1 MDINTN
7 NSTSLNFSDVLSMI
21 NEKEHANKHGE
32 QYDIISKVAYLLGIQ
47 KRIFENESEPP
58 KLAVYKKLE
67 MDKRARI
74 IRNLCILRTQLEH
87 NFLKVCQGIQQ
98 EGRSIL
104 GMPEYMPLDAMQQLS
119 DDGVEIYVHMKDP
132 TPYLINLNQNIKS
145 RINNCRDLFP
155 EWINW
160 NYLSDI
166 FIMPDGLSEEG
177 TKKAAAYYYENM
189 NFYPY
194 KQYLNWPAEDEGNIL
209 LNDRKFVT
217 LLYQWNNDE
226 FQNLSLV
233 SDVSERTKANI
244 YTFIENSEKCV
255 FIVDCEN
262 SDPYSLC
269 AAIRNLEP
277 ERLKK
282 IEKIILFDDI
292 HAASAWEL
300 LGAYVKIPVEY
311 IMIERLKDNKSLAD
325 VKVAARTCKEFY
337 TNNVDSFVLVS
348 SDSDYWGLMEE
359 LPDAK
364 FLVMVEHDK
373 TSYALKETLIKNDI
387 FYCYIDSFYSGG
399 ADDIKMEA
407 IQKELAR
414 SIKASLDLNLKE
426 LMNDVLNRT
435 RIQMSDA
442 AVESFIKRKIKNQ
455 LEIEVEDN
463 GEVMLNYR
471 AKK

>member
-1 MDINTN
+1 MDI
-7 NSTSLNFSDVLSMI
+7 STSNGTSLDFSDVLSMI
-21 NEKEHANKHGE
+21 NEQEHANSNGE
-32 QYDIISKVAYLLGIQ
+32 QYDIVSKVAYLLGIH
-47 KRIFENESEPP
+47 KKFFENESEPP
-58 KLAVYKKLE
+58 KLEIYKKLE
-67 MDKRARI
+67 LDKKARI
-74 IRNLCILRTQLEH
+74 VRNLCRLRTQLEH
-87 NFLKVCQGIQQ
+87 NFLKVCHGIQQ

-119 DDGVEIYVHMKDP
+119 DDGIDIYTHLKEP
-132 TPYLINLNQNIKS
+132 TPYLVNLNQNIKN

-155 EWINW
+155 EWLNW
-160 NYLSDI
+160 DYLSDI
-166 FIMPDGLSEEG
+166 FIMPNGLTEEG
-177 TKKAAAYYYENM
+177 TKKAAAFYYENM

-194 KQYLNWPAEDEGNIL
+194 KQYMNWPAQDEGNIL

-217 LLYQWNNDE
+217 LLYRWNNDE
-226 FQNLSLV
+226 FQNLSFV

-262 SDPYSLC
+262 SDPYRLC

-277 ERLKK
+277 DRLKR

-300 LGAYVKIPVEY
+300 LGSYVKIPVEY

-359 LPDAK
+359 LPEAK
-364 FLVMVEHDK
+364 FLVMVEHEK
-373 TSYALKETLIKNDI
+373 VSYALKETLIKNDI
-387 FYCYIDSFYSGG
+387 FYCYIDNFYAGG
-399 ADDIKMEA
+399 AEDIKNDA

-414 SIKASLDLNLKE
+414 SIKASLDLNLNE
-426 LMNDVLNRT
+426 LMLEVLNRT
-435 RIQMSDA
+435 RIQMTDTE
-442 AVESFIKRKIKNQ
+442 VESFIKRKVKNQ
-455 LEIEVEDN
+455 LEIEVLEN
-463 GEVMLNYR
+463 GEVELSYR
-471 AKK
+471 VRK